1 MFPRH
6 LFGVAGDQHGGS
18 IRLYTAN
25 WMDRAHAHWD
35 VRLRQIGLRLIGSRG
50 AWALIAV
57 MGIVAL
63 LGYQQYRWIVRVVH
77 AEEAT
82 NREKLA
88 SSLKAFGD
96 DFDTEITRV
105 DLAFRGLAGRSQA
118 DVIEKARERWQTFR
132 ELAKYPGLIASV
144 DVTEALPD
152 PFQIAGGS
160 PPVLVLPAGL
170 IHTSTQSQPGQF
182 ITAQPFA
189 ERKFHTR
196 TEFGVQFGGSP
207 VSVRAVLDQAYIV
220 RTLLPALLSQHLR
233 SDAAQRYDVLVRM
246 AKTGDVVLKTG
257 GDPSREWDASRAIFA
272 IRPDCLTDE
281 ADRGIV
287 ALSSRSTVS
296 IDSLLRRSGECGD
309 NEAGAPGIWTISLQG
324 HPSLAESMVSARRQ
338 HLAVSFGVLF
348 ALVVTV
354 GILFVSAHRAR
365 ELAALHKQFAAG
377 VSHELRTP
385 LSVISSASENL
396 ADGVV
401 EDQDQVRQ
409 YGRMIHKHSE
419 ELAAMIENAIWFARA
434 DGREG
439 LEMEEV
445 IVEELVMEAAA
456 TCAGMLQQAG
466 VVLDLDTE
474 SGLPT
479 IRGNRTLLLHGLQNL
494 LANVALYG
502 RAGKWAR
509 IQARRYG
516 ASVEF
521 TIEDR
526 GAGMSP
532 EDLTRVFQPF
542 YRGRGAKQANIAGLG
557 LGLALVRR
565 IVEAHDGNVELRSQ
579 HNVGTTVA
587 FRVPILDPK
596 SKAVA

>member
-1 MFPRH
+1 
-6 LFGVAGDQHGGS
+6 
-18 IRLYTAN
+18 
-25 WMDRAHAHWD
+25 MDRTHSQWD
-35 VRLRQIGLRLIGSRG
+35 VRLRQIGSRG

-63 LGYQQYRWIVRVVH
+63 LGYQQYRWIVRVVDV
-77 AEEAT
+77 EEAT

-96 DFDTEITRV
+96 DFDTEITRADV
-105 DLAFRGLAGRSQA
+105 VFRGLAGRSQA
-118 DVIEKARERWQTFR
+118 DVFEKARERWKMFL

-144 DVTEALPD
+144 EVTEALPD
-152 PFQIAGGS
+152 PFQIAAGS

-170 IHTSTQSQPGQF
+170 IRTSTRPHPEPF
-182 ITAQPFA
+182 IAAQPFA
-189 ERKFHTR
+189 EGNFRAR
-196 TEFGVQFGGSP
+196 TESGVQFGGSP
-207 VSVRAVLDQAYIV
+207 ISVRAALDQAYIV

-246 AKTGDVVLKTG
+246 TKTGDVVFRTG
-257 GDPSREWDASRAIFA
+257 GDPAREWDASRTIFA

-281 ADRGIV
+281 GNRGIV
-287 ALSSRSTVS
+287 ALSSRGMVS
-296 IDSLLRRSGECGD
+296 IESLLRRSGKCGD
-309 NEAGAPGIWTISLQG
+309 NDAGAPGIWTISLQG
-324 HPSLAESMVSARRQ
+324 HPSLAESMVTARRQ
-338 HLAVSFGVLF
+338 HLALSFGVLF
-348 ALVVTV
+348 ALLVTV

-401 EDQDQVRQ
+401 EEQDQVRQ
-409 YGRMIHKHSE
+409 YGRMIHNHSD
-419 ELAAMIENAIWFARA
+419 ELAAMIENAIWFARG
-434 DGREG
+434 DGKEG

-445 IVEELVMEAAA
+445 IVEELVMQAAT

-466 VVLDLDTE
+466 IVLERDTE
-474 SGLPT
+474 SGLPA

-494 LANVALYG
+494 LVNVALYG
-502 RAGKWAR
+502 SAGKWAR
-509 IQARRYG
+509 IQARRHG
-516 ASVEF
+516 AFVEF

-542 YRGRGAKQANIAGLG
+542 YRGRGAKKANIAGLG

-565 IVEAHDGNVELRSQ
+565 IVEAHDGKVELRSQ

-587 FRVPILDPK
+587 FRVPILDLE
-596 SKAVA
+596 SKEIA

>member
-1 MFPRH
+1 M
-6 LFGVAGDQHGGS
+6 
-18 IRLYTAN
+18 
-25 WMDRAHAHWD
+25 
-35 VRLRQIGLRLIGSRG
+35 
-50 AWALIAV
+50 
-57 MGIVAL
+57 
-63 LGYQQYRWIVRVVH
+63 
-77 AEEAT
+77 
-82 NREKLA
+82 
-88 SSLKAFGD
+88 
-96 DFDTEITRV
+96 
-105 DLAFRGLAGRSQA
+105 
-118 DVIEKARERWQTFR
+118 FR

-170 IHTSTQSQPGQF
+170 IHTSTQPHPGQF
-182 ITAQPFA
+182 IATQPFA
-189 ERKFHTR
+189 DGKFR
-196 TEFGVQFGGSP
+196 ARAESSVQFGGSP
-207 VSVRAVLDQAYIV
+207 VSVRAVLDEAYIV

-233 SDAAQRYDVLVRM
+233 SDAAQRYDVLVRT

-257 GDPSREWDASRAIFA
+257 GDLTREWDVSSTIFS
-272 IRPDCLTDE
+272 IRPDCLTDQ

-287 ALSSRSTVS
+287 AVGSRSALSVES
-296 IDSLLRRSGECGD
+296 MLRQPGKCGD
-309 NEAGAPGIWTISLQG
+309 NETGASGIWTISLHG

-338 HLAVSFGVLF
+338 HLAVSLGVLF
-348 ALVVTV
+348 VLVVTV
-354 GILFVSAHRAR
+354 GILLVSAHRAR

-409 YGRMIHKHSE
+409 YGRMIHNHAE
-419 ELAAMIENAIWFARA
+419 EPAAMIENAIWFARG
-434 DGREG
+434 DGTEG

-456 TCAGMLQQAG
+456 TCAGSLQQAG
-466 VVLDLDTE
+466 VVLERDVE
-474 SGLPT
+474 SGLPA

-502 RAGKWAR
+502 RAGRWAR
-509 IQARRYG
+509 IQARRQG
-516 ASVEF
+516 GSVEF

-542 YRGRGAKQANIAGLG
+542 YRGIGARQANIAGLG

-565 IVEAHDGNVELRSQ
+565 IVEAHGGKVELRSQ
-579 HNVGTTVA
+579 HNVGTTLA
-587 FRVPILDPK
+587 FRVPIFDPD
-596 SKAVA
+596 SKVAA

>member
-1 MFPRH
+1 
-6 LFGVAGDQHGGS
+6 
-18 IRLYTAN
+18 
-25 WMDRAHAHWD
+25 MDRAHAHWD
-35 VRLRQIGLRLIGSRG
+35 VRLRQIGLRQIGSRG
-50 AWALIAV
+50 AWTLIAV

-63 LGYQQYRWIVRVVH
+63 LGYQQYRWIVRVVDV
-77 AEEAT
+77 EETT

-96 DFDTEITRV
+96 DFDTEIARA
-105 DLAFRGLAGRSQA
+105 DLCFRGLAGRSQA
-118 DVIEKARERWQTFR
+118 DVLEKARERWQMFR

-144 DVTEALPD
+144 HVTEALPD

-160 PPVLVLPAGL
+160 PPVLVSPAGL
-170 IHTSTQSQPGQF
+170 IHTSTQPHPGQF
-182 ITAQPFA
+182 IAAQPFMKG
-189 ERKFHTR
+189 KFHTR
-196 TEFGVQFGGSP
+196 TESGVQFGGSP

-220 RTLLPALLSQHLR
+220 RTLLPALLNQHLR

-246 AKTGDVVLKTG
+246 AKTGDVVLRTG
-257 GDPSREWDASRAIFA
+257 GDPAREWDASRTIFA

-281 ADRGIV
+281 ANGGIV
-287 ALSSRSTVS
+287 ALRSRGTVS
-296 IDSLLRRSGECGD
+296 IESLLRRSGKCGD
-309 NEAGAPGIWTISLQG
+309 KEAEAPGIWTISLQG

-338 HLAVSFGVLF
+338 HLAVSFGVLL
-348 ALVVTV
+348 ALVATI

-401 EDQDQVRQ
+401 EEQDQVRQ
-409 YGRMIHKHSE
+409 YGRMIHNHSE
-419 ELAAMIENAIWFARA
+419 ELAAMIENALWFARG
-434 DGREG
+434 DGKEG

-466 VVLDLDTE
+466 VVLERDTE
-474 SGLPT
+474 SGLPA

-502 RAGKWAR
+502 RSGKWAR

-516 ASVEF
+516 ACVEF

-526 GAGMSP
+526 GDGMSP
-532 EDLTRVFQPF
+532 EDLARVFQPF

-565 IVEAHDGNVELRSQ
+565 IVEAHDGTVELRSQ
-579 HNVGTTVA
+579 HNVGTTIA
-587 FRVPILDPK
+587 FRVPIFDSE

>member
-1 MFPRH
+1 
-6 LFGVAGDQHGGS
+6 
-18 IRLYTAN
+18 
-25 WMDRAHAHWD
+25 MDRARAQWD
-35 VRLRQIGLRLIGSRG
+35 VRLGQIALRQIGSRG

-63 LGYQQYRWIVRVVH
+63 LGYQQYRWIVRVVD
-77 AEEAT
+77 AEEKT

-96 DFDTEITRV
+96 DFDTEITRADV
-105 DLAFRGLAGRSQA
+105 AFRGLTGRSQA
-118 DVIEKARERWQTFR
+118 EVLEQARERWQTFR

-152 PFQIAGGS
+152 PFQIAGS

-170 IHTSTQSQPGQF
+170 IHTSAHPGQF
-182 ITAQPFA
+182 ITTQPFVEGKLRARA
-189 ERKFHTR
+189 ES
-196 TEFGVQFGGSP
+196 GLQFGGSP
-207 VSVRAVLDQAYIV
+207 ISLRAILDQAYIV
-220 RTLLPALLSQHLR
+220 GTILPALLSQHLR
-233 SDAAQRYDVLVRM
+233 SDAGERYDVLVRT
-246 AKTGDVVLKTG
+246 ARTGDVVLKTG
-257 GDPSREWDASRAIFA
+257 GDRAREWDVSRAIFA
-272 IRPDCLTDE
+272 IRPDCLTDQ

-287 ALSSRSTVS
+287 AAGSQSALSVE
-296 IDSLLRRSGECGD
+296 SLLRQPGKCGD
-309 NEAGAPGIWTISLQG
+309 NEMGAPGIWTISLQG
-324 HPSLAESMVSARRQ
+324 HPSLAESMGSARRQ

-401 EDQDQVRQ
+401 EDQDRVRQ
-409 YGRMIHKHSE
+409 YGRMIHHHSE
-419 ELAAMIENAIWFARA
+419 ELAAMIENAIWFARG
-434 DGREG
+434 DGKAG
-439 LEMEEV
+439 LQMEEV
-445 IVEELVMEAAA
+445 VAEELVTEAAA

-466 VVLDLDTE
+466 VVLERDTE
-474 SGLPT
+474 PGLPA

-509 IQARRYG
+509 IRARRHG

-526 GAGMSP
+526 GDGMSP

-542 YRGRGAKQANIAGLG
+542 YRGRGARQANIAGLG

-565 IVEAHDGNVELRSQ
+565 IVEAHDGKVELRSRPDA
-579 HNVGTTVA
+579 GTTVA
-587 FRVPILDPK
+587 FRVPIFDPE

>member
-1 MFPRH
+1 
-6 LFGVAGDQHGGS
+6 
-18 IRLYTAN
+18 
-25 WMDRAHAHWD
+25 MDRARAQWD
-35 VRLRQIGLRLIGSRG
+35 VRLRQIGARG
-50 AWALIAV
+50 AWALIALIV
-57 MGIVAL
+57 IVAL
-63 LGYQQYRWIVRVVH
+63 LGYQQYRWIVRVVD

-96 DFDTEITRV
+96 DFDTEITRAG
-105 DLAFRGLAGRSQA
+105 LALRGLAGRSSA
-118 DVIEKARERWQTFR
+118 DVLDKERERWQMFR

-152 PFQIAGGS
+152 PFQIAPGS

-170 IHTSTQSQPGQF
+170 IHTNTRPHPGQF
-182 ITAQPFA
+182 IAAQPFA
-189 ERKFHTR
+189 EGKFHTR
-196 TEFGVQFGGSP
+196 VESGVQFGGSP
-207 VSVRAVLDQAYIV
+207 VSVRVVLDDAYII
-220 RTLLPALLSQHLR
+220 RTLLPALLSLHLR
-233 SDAAQRYDVLVRM
+233 SDAAQRYDVLVRT

-257 GDPSREWDASRAIFA
+257 GDPAREWDASRTIFS
-272 IRPDCLTDE
+272 IRPDCLTDG

-287 ALSSRSTVS
+287 AVGSRSALTVE
-296 IDSLLRRSGECGD
+296 SLLRRSGKCGD
-309 NEAGAPGIWTISLQG
+309 NETGGAGIWTISLQG
-324 HPSLAESMVSARRQ
+324 HPSLVESMVSARRQ

-348 ALVVTV
+348 ALVVTT

-365 ELAALHKQFAAG
+365 ELAALHKQYAAG

-396 ADGVV
+396 ADGVI
-401 EDQDQVRQ
+401 EDQDQVRR
-409 YGRMIHKHSE
+409 YGRMIHNHSE
-419 ELAAMIENAIWFARA
+419 DLAAMIENAIWFARG
-434 DGREG
+434 DGKEG
-439 LEMEEV
+439 LVMEEV

-466 VVLDLDTE
+466 VALERDTE

-526 GAGMSP
+526 GAGISP

-542 YRGRGAKQANIAGLG
+542 YRGRGAKLANVAGLG
-557 LGLALVRR
+557 LGLALVQR
-565 IVEAHDGNVELRSQ
+565 IVEAHDGKVELRSQ
-579 HNVGTTVA
+579 HYVGTTVA
-587 FRVPILDPK
+587 FQVPIFDPE
-596 SKAVA
+596 SKAAA

>member
-1 MFPRH
+1 
-6 LFGVAGDQHGGS
+6 
-18 IRLYTAN
+18 
-25 WMDRAHAHWD
+25 MDRARARWD
-35 VRLRQIGLRLIGSRG
+35 VRLRQIALRQIGSRG
-50 AWALIAV
+50 AWALIAL
-57 MGIVAL
+57 MGIVVL
-63 LGYQQYRWIVRVVH
+63 LGYQQYRWIVRVVD
-77 AEEAT
+77 AEETT

-88 SSLKAFGD
+88 SSLKAFAD
-96 DFDTEITRV
+96 DFDTEITRA
-105 DLAFRGLAGRSQA
+105 DLAFRGLTGHSQV
-118 DVIEKARERWQTFR
+118 DVLEKARERWQTFR
-132 ELAKYPGLIASV
+132 ELAKYPRLIASV

-152 PFQIAGGS
+152 PFQISGS

-170 IHTSTQSQPGQF
+170 IHTSTRPHPGQF
-182 ITAQPFA
+182 IAAQPFA
-189 ERKFHTR
+189 EGRFRTR
-196 TEFGVQFGGSP
+196 AESGVQFGGSP

-220 RTLLPALLSQHLR
+220 RMLLPALLSQHLR
-233 SDAAQRYDVLVRM
+233 SDAAERYDVLIRT

-257 GDPSREWDASRAIFA
+257 GDRAREWDVSRTIFS
-272 IRPDCLTDE
+272 IRPDCLTDQ

-287 ALSSRSTVS
+287 AFGSRGALSVE
-296 IDSLLRRSGECGD
+296 SLLRQSGKCGD
-309 NEAGAPGIWTISLQG
+309 NETGAAGIWTISLQG

-377 VSHELRTP
+377 ISHELRTP

-409 YGRMIHKHSE
+409 YGRMIHNHSE
-419 ELAAMIENAIWFARA
+419 ELAAMIENAIWFARG
-434 DGREG
+434 DGKAG
-439 LEMEEV
+439 LAMEEI

-466 VVLDLDTE
+466 VVLERDTE

-509 IQARRYG
+509 IQARRNG

-526 GAGMSP
+526 GDGMSP

-565 IVEAHDGNVELRSQ
+565 IAEAHGGRVELRSQ
-579 HNVGTTVA
+579 YNAGTTVA
-587 FRVPILDPK
+587 FRVPIFDPE

>member
-1 MFPRH
+1 MRRT
-6 LFGVAGDQHGGS
+6 V
-18 IRLYTAN
+18 
-25 WMDRAHAHWD
+25 
-35 VRLRQIGLRLIGSRG
+35 
-50 AWALIAV
+50 
-57 MGIVAL
+57 
-63 LGYQQYRWIVRVVH
+63 
-77 AEEAT
+77 E
-82 NREKLA
+82 
-88 SSLKAFGD
+88 SSLSAVAAWSASNRCFGD
-96 DFDTEITRV
+96 
-105 DLAFRGLAGRSQA
+105 
-118 DVIEKARERWQTFR
+118 
-132 ELAKYPGLIASV
+132 PGS
-144 DVTEALPD
+144 
-152 PFQIAGGS
+152 
-160 PPVLVLPAGL
+160 
-170 IHTSTQSQPGQF
+170 
-182 ITAQPFA
+182 
-189 ERKFHTR
+189 
-196 TEFGVQFGGSP
+196 
-207 VSVRAVLDQAYIV
+207 
-220 RTLLPALLSQHLR
+220 
-233 SDAAQRYDVLVRM
+233 AA
-246 AKTGDVVLKTG
+246 
-257 GDPSREWDASRAIFA
+257 I
-272 IRPDCLTDE
+272 
-281 ADRGIV
+281 
-287 ALSSRSTVS
+287 
-296 IDSLLRRSGECGD
+296 
-309 NEAGAPGIWTISLQG
+309 NEAGASGIWTISLHG
-324 HPSLAESMVSARRQ
+324 HPSLVESMISARRQ

-409 YGRMIHKHSE
+409 YGRMIHNHSE
-419 ELAAMIENAIWFARA
+419 ELAAMVENAIWFARG

-466 VVLDLDTE
+466 VVLERDTE

-502 RAGKWAR
+502 RGGKWAR

-516 ASVEF
+516 TSVEF

-542 YRGRGAKQANIAGLG
+542 YRGRGARQANIAGLG

-565 IVEAHDGNVELRSQ
+565 IVEAHDGSVELRSQ
-579 HNVGTTVA
+579 RNIGTTVA
-587 FRVPILDPK
+587 FRVPIFDPD
-596 SKAVA
+596 SKVAA